1 MPFTALITF
10 SPLLL
15 ILVRFQKETLQHVLY
30 IVMWSSLVS
39 RSQRVKVFTWDSFL
53 QMVKNISVLSLVMH
67 FLNELI
73 VNTTLVLKGHLCD
86 QFLLWVACIKH
97 LFHGWWHIWYFQ
109 YEPWWCARVD
119 CQVKRWHS
127 HYIVC
132 DKWAK
137 HHQELCW
144 LFHSSKFDIIMNQ
157 VLKIKFTKPNWL
169 WYLLCH
175 VCTKYT
181 HQNEFISIPFAHIY
195 LCFNRLLKIL
205 HCLMVTESIHQ
216 LFGYRKY
223 PK

>member
-86 QFLLWVACIKH
+86 QFLL
-97 LFHGWWHIWYFQ
+97 
-109 YEPWWCARVD
+109 
-119 CQVKRWHS
+119 
-127 HYIVC
+127 
-132 DKWAK
+132 
-137 HHQELCW
+137 
-144 LFHSSKFDIIMNQ
+144 
-157 VLKIKFTKPNWL
+157 
-169 WYLLCH
+169 
-175 VCTKYT
+175 
-181 HQNEFISIPFAHIY
+181 
-195 LCFNRLLKIL
+195 
-205 HCLMVTESIHQ
+205 
-216 LFGYRKY
+216 
-223 PK
+223 